1 MKLNEY
7 IDHTNLSPTA
17 TQEDIE
23 RLCQE
28 AKEHSFHSV
37 CVNPCWVSLAKKCLL
52 GSKVL
57 VACVIG
63 FPLGA
68 SSTEIKVE
76 EAKLATSD
84 GADELD
90 MVMNEGW
97 FKMKE
102 YSLVADEINRI
113 CEISKLPVKVIVET
127 SKLTEEEIIEAC
139 NVVNSTKA
147 QFIKTS
153 TGFIGEG
160 AKLEDVV
167 LMKKYI
173 SSNKEVKASGGIRD
187 KETAL
192 KFIEAGATRLGTSS
206 GVNIV
211 KAH

>member
-68 SSTEIKVE
+68 NSTEIKVE
-76 EAKLATSD
+76 EAKLATSV

-97 FKMKE
+97 FKMKK

>member
-28 AKEHSFHSV
+28 AKEHRFHSV

-52 GSKVL
+52 GSNVL

-68 SSTEIKVE
+68 NSTEIKVE
-76 EAKLATSD
+76 EAKLATSV

-97 FKMKE
+97 FKMKK

>member
-127 SKLTEEEIIEAC
+127 SKLTKEEIIEAC

-147 QFIKTS
+147 QYIKTS